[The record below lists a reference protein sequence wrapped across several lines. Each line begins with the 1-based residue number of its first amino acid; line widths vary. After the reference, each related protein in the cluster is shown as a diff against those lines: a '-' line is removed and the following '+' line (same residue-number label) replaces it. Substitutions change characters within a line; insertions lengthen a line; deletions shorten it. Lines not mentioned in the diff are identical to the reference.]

1 MRVPLV
7 LQADQTECGLACVAM
22 VAAYHGHQ
30 ETLRAYRAKFRISQQ
45 GTTLHSLRSYA
56 ERLGFKCRPLRI
68 ELDELK
74 LLRRPAILH
83 WDLDHFVVLA
93 AVGRKR
99 VKVIDPAV
107 GARSLGLAEV
117 SEHFTGVAMEL
128 APTPALKPAR
138 SDAALPFG
146 AFIPAFRGLGGSLG
160 AVCGMML
167 ALQAFALVMPLNLQF
182 TIDQGVRQG
191 DMNIVTAL
199 GVGFGIVGLIAAATE
214 WLRTLVVQYVGNTS
228 AFRITAGLAHHLLRL
243 RDEWLSA
250 RHTGDVISRFASTEP
265 VGRFLM
271 TGAFEMLVNALMAV
285 GALAILLIYSWELTV
300 ALCAFSATFGA
311 LRFATLRR
319 LRNLTHEAIAAN
331 AHEDSSFIENVE
343 RHRAIKLLGAERLRE
358 DAWGTHYVQALN
370 ADFRL
375 ARFGAHVAFGGASLA
390 ALQTVALLVLG
401 AGKVV
406 DGTLTL
412 GMLLAFSSYANLFS
426 SKAQAVIESLVE
438 LGMLRLHRERIADI
452 ALEEREARPDS
463 ASVCIDL
470 QGRVEARS
478 LSFSYGDHGPSVLN
492 DFSLL
497 VSPGEFV
504 AIAGRS
510 GVGKSTLVKL
520 ICKLLTPESGVLFI
534 DGTDINSLDPEHY
547 RGQLGVVMQDDD
559 LFSGSLIENIAMSEG
574 QADLERVRQAA
585 ALACIHD
592 DIERMPMGYHTLV
605 GPMGSTL
612 SGGQRQRV
620 MIARALYRRPALI
633 LMDESTAHLD
643 EDLQRQVFDNL
654 MATGTTIIAVTHDER
669 VLTRADRQ
677 IRLGD
682 GSTSPQNG

>member
-1 MRVPLV
+1 
-7 LQADQTECGLACVAM
+7 M

-243 RDEWLSA
+243 RDEWFSA

-285 GALAILLIYSWELTV
+285 GALAILLIYSWELTA

-311 LRFATLRR
+311 LSFSTLRR

>member
-1 MRVPLV
+1 
-7 LQADQTECGLACVAM
+7 M

-56 ERLGFKCRPLRI
+56 EQLGFKCRPLRI

-167 ALQAFALVMPLNLQF
+167 ALQVFALVMPLNLQF

-243 RDEWLSA
+243 RDEWFSA

-285 GALAILLIYSWELTV
+285 GALAILLIYSWELTA

-311 LRFATLRR
+311 LSFSTLRR

-470 QGRVEARS
+470 QGRAEARS

-633 LMDESTAHLD
+633 LMDEGTAHLD

-654 MATGTTIIAVTHDER
+654 VATGATIIAVTHDEK
-669 VLTRADRQ
+669 VLARSDRP
-677 IRLGD
+677 IRLG
-682 GSTSPQNG
+682 GGLPA

>member
-1 MRVPLV
+1 
-7 LQADQTECGLACVAM
+7 M

-56 ERLGFKCRPLRI
+56 ERLGFKCRPLHI

-167 ALQAFALVMPLNLQF
+167 ALQVFALVMPLNLQF

-243 RDEWLSA
+243 RDEWFSA

-375 ARFGAHVAFGGASLA
+375 ARFGAHVAFGGASLG

-463 ASVCIDL
+463 ASVRIDL

-510 GVGKSTLVKL
+510 GAGKSTLVKL

-633 LMDESTAHLD
+633 LMDEGTAHLD
-643 EDLQRQVFDNL
+643 EDL
-654 MATGTTIIAVTHDER
+654 
-669 VLTRADRQ
+669 
-677 IRLGD
+677 
-682 GSTSPQNG
+682 